1 MADTVNH
8 GASVAQE
15 ASVVVAV
22 SGVTRGPSVVDNWTG
37 NNSGGGTS
45 HILTEAGD
53 ILTTEAGDR
62 LTTES

>member
-8 GASVAQE
+8 GSSVAQE
-15 ASVVVAV
+15 TSVVVAKL
-22 SGVTRGPSVVDNWTG
+22 GVTRGPGVVDNWTG
-37 NNSGGGTS
+37 NNTSGAS
-45 HILTEAGD
+45 HILTEGGN

>member
-15 ASVVVAV
+15 VSVVVAIQ
-22 SGVTRGPSVVDNWTG
+22 GVTRGPSVVDNWTG
-37 NNSGGGTS
+37 NNTSGAS
-45 HILTEAGD
+45 HILTEGGD

-62 LTTES
+62 LITEG